1 MLQAIRDKV
10 TGWIAYG
17 IIFLISIP
25 FALWGVNSYF
35 GTGEAI
41 TAATVNGDEISIRQF
56 DQAYSNYRQR
66 LIQLFGGAI
75 PEALGTESVIRA
87 QVLDQLIEET
97 ALRQY
102 IEQRRYRISDEALAQ
117 RIRDMNEFKIDD
129 QFDAE
134 IYNAQLRSVG
144 LSPVAFEQQ
153 LRLSASMEQF
163 QNALRATAFVTP
175 ASRKQYASLQNQ
187 TRKIRSLKYRLDP
200 SAVQVEDAE
209 VEQYYRENPDRYRT
223 AEQVKID
230 YVEVGLEKI
239 KQNIVVNEADV
250 EARYQEGLS
259 SYTAPEYREASHI
272 LIQVNDET
280 DEATALATINGL
292 RDRIENGESFAD
304 LAREFSEDPVS
315 AAEGGSLGEVG
326 RGEMVPT
333 FESALFALQV
343 DELSEPVKTAF
354 GWHLIRVE
362 SITGGE
368 VQSFDSVRSALA
380 DEIKT
385 ELAEVQIY
393 ELVEGLA
400 NVAYEQPDSLQPAAD
415 QLGFEV
421 QTSDWFDRA
430 NGTGIA
436 SDARV
441 RQVAFS
447 DEILEQGLNSEAIE
461 LDSEH
466 VVFVRVNERKPAQ
479 ARPLDEVR
487 DQVKA
492 ELIRQKLAETSLQA
506 GVEALARL
514 NAGETLE
521 DIAADWSVAIT
532 DHGFVERNQ
541 EQLDASILQK
551 SFTMAKPDQGLV
563 YDGLATANG
572 EYALVE
578 LSAVVSNDA
587 ELDPG
592 TVEGLQ
598 RSIGGAE
605 YQAALG
611 YLGSRAEVVKT
622 PLDEIEDTYS
632 F

>member
-66 LIQLFGGAI
+66 LMQLFGGAI
-75 PEALGTESVIRA
+75 PEALGTEAVIRA
-87 QVLDQLIEET
+87 QVLEQLIEET

-102 IEQRRYRISDEALAQ
+102 IEQRRYRISDEALAL
-117 RIRDMNEFKIDD
+117 RIRNMNEFRIDD

-200 SAVQVEDAE
+200 SSVQVEDAE
-209 VEQYYRENPDRYRT
+209 IEQYYRENPERYRT
-223 AEQVKID
+223 AEQIKID

-239 KQNIVVNEADV
+239 KQNIIVDEADV

-259 SYTAPEYREASHI
+259 SYTTPEYREASHI
-272 LIQVNDET
+272 LIQINDET

-292 RDRIENGESFAD
+292 RDRIENGENFAD

-315 AAEGGSLGEVG
+315 AAEGGSLGEIG

-354 GWHLIRVE
+354 GWHLIRVK

-400 NVAYEQPDSLQPAAD
+400 NLAYEQPDSLQPAAD

-441 RQVAFS
+441 RQAAFS

-466 VVFVRVNERKPAQ
+466 VVFVRVNQRKPAQ
-479 ARPLDEVR
+479 ALPLAEVR

-506 GVEALARL
+506 GVAALARL

-521 DIAADWSVAIT
+521 NIAADWSVAIT

-578 LSAVVSNDA
+578 LSAVISNDA

>member
-87 QVLDQLIEET
+87 QVLEQLIEET

-163 QNALRATAFVTP
+163 QNALRATSFVTP
-175 ASRKQYASLQNQ
+175 ASRKQYANLQNQ

-200 SAVQVEDAE
+200 SSVQVEDAE
-209 VEQYYRENPDRYRT
+209 VEQYYRENPGRYRT

-230 YVEVGLEKI
+230 FVEVGLEKI
-239 KQNIVVNEADV
+239 KQNIVVDEADV

-259 SYTAPEYREASHI
+259 SYTTPEYREASHI
-272 LIQVNDET
+272 LIQINDET

-304 LAREFSEDPVS
+304 LAQEFSEDPVS
-315 AAEGGSLGEVG
+315 AAEGGSLGEIG

-354 GWHLIRVE
+354 GWHLILVK

-400 NVAYEQPDSLQPAAD
+400 NLAYEQPDSLQPAAD
-415 QLGFEV
+415 QLGFKV

-479 ARPLDEVR
+479 ALPLDEVR

-506 GVEALARL
+506 GVAALARL

-532 DHGFVERNQ
+532 DHGFVKRNQ

-578 LSAVVSNDA
+578 LSAVISNDA

-592 TVEGLQ
+592 IVEGLQ